1 MPKLKVLHIMRSL
14 DVGGIGMFAMNIWR
28 QFDSNRVEFDF
39 AIAYDSYGDFGQEI
53 LGKSGKIYFLSKK
66 GNRGIVDAI
75 KQIVEL
81 NKLLKR
87 EKYDVVHCHY
97 YFANAIFLLIA
108 KINHVKKRISHCHN
122 TRTKK
127 VLWIKKIFEDIL
139 RKLLLLVGTDFLG
152 CSTEA
157 TKFLYGDK
165 AFESGVAKVLFNGID
180 YKLWDK
186 RRFDGDFLRKKYNVD
201 TKCKILTFV
210 GRFEEQKNPLYALKV
225 VRKLYEVESK
235 INLLMVGYGSYQA
248 KIEKFIVDNNMS
260 NYVRLLPQN
269 TNIIEIQAISDVMV
283 APSYWEGLSIAFIEA
298 QKMQTM
304 VFTSTKVPD
313 EIDMGYCEF
322 LDLENIEAWVERIH
336 NYLIQ
341 KDNERHYNDRLL
353 LFNADKMAREVYSI
367 YTK

>member
-1 MPKLKVLHIMRSL
+1 MKFTSNYYPLNAFRICADKIDDDVEGRVFSPLKAEM
-14 DVGGIGMFAMNIWR
+14 
-28 QFDSNRVEFDF
+28 
-39 AIAYDSYGDFGQEI
+39 
-53 LGKSGKIYFLSKK
+53 
-66 GNRGIVDAI
+66 
-75 KQIVEL
+75 
-81 NKLLKR
+81 
-87 EKYDVVHCHY
+87 
-97 YFANAIFLLIA
+97 
-108 KINHVKKRISHCHN
+108 IS
-122 TRTKK
+122 
-127 VLWIKKIFEDIL
+127 FSSMAG
-139 RKLLLLVGTDFLG
+139 LLVKMDELFDQVG
-152 CSTEA
+152 
-157 TKFLYGDK
+157 YPQ
-165 AFESGVAKVLFNGID
+165 AFQ
-180 YKLWDK
+180 DK